1 MKKQWLAVINDNNLI
16 VAHLALKKNKL
27 KIFFLDSL
35 KLEENL
41 NDYSSQ
47 KESNSFDYIKNWFR
61 ANKIPCEK
69 LKLTVSSLGLV
80 TRVVSLPLMSRN
92 DLEKLVNNQ
101 ISQYF
106 TIDIENYIIDYKILN
121 KYYENKKPMI
131 NVLLAALPKQ
141 KIASIWSICQYLG
154 FEPRVIDL
162 SADCLTRIYSTLAAR
177 NKLSGDMVI
186 VSLSE
191 NKVEFVLLNKGIFF
205 LYSDLEI
212 DLKAIAAG
220 LTKQNAERQTEGNS
234 VPEESMQAE
243 LEIASFL
250 ARTKEFVLEDL
261 YIPKEKIPFLN
272 ITESDLDPAQK
283 IKHSKQLMYSK
294 QSSANKDED
303 LPAEYSLNPLIA
315 ALAGL
320 LSIYETS
327 HYGKKVSKI
336 YLTGEYCFL
345 PYVPEIMSK
354 NLGIDTVVGF
364 PGWDPKIRV
373 KNSKLSSD
381 WPKYGSLYGLA
392 LRED

>member
-16 VAHLALKKNKL
+16 VAHLALKKNCLKL
-27 KIFFLDSL
+27 FFLDSL

-41 NDYSSQ
+41 NDYPSQ
-47 KESNSFDYIKNWFR
+47 KESNSFDYIKSWFK

-80 TRVVSLPLMSRN
+80 TRVISLPLMSRD

-106 TIDIENYIIDYKILN
+106 TIDAENYTIDYKILN

-141 KIASIWSICQYLG
+141 KLAYVWSMCQCLG
-154 FEPRVIDL
+154 FEPQVIDL
-162 SADCLTRIYSTLAAR
+162 TADCLTRIYSALAER
-177 NKLSGDMVI
+177 NKLSGDMAI

-191 NKVEFVLLNKGIFF
+191 NKAEFVLLNQGIFF

-212 DLKAIAAG
+212 DLRAIAAD
-220 LTKQNAERQTEGNS
+220 LTKQSAEKQAEHNYGQ
-234 VPEESMQAE
+234 EESKQAA
-243 LEIASFL
+243 LEIASSL
-250 ARTKEFVLEDL
+250 ARTREFVLEDL

-272 ITESDLDPAQK
+272 ITESDLDHTQK
-283 IKHSKQLMYSK
+283 ITPSQ
-294 QSSANKDED
+294 QSLVNKSED
-303 LPAEYSLNPLIA
+303 LLPEYLLNPLITT
-315 ALAGL
+315 LAGL
-320 LSIYETS
+320 LSVYETS
-327 HYGKKVSKI
+327 NYGKKVSKI

-373 KNSKLSSD
+373 KNSKLSFD
-381 WPKYGSLYGLA
+381 WPKFGSLYGLA